1 MGPAALRPGPVRTQ
15 RGADVDREPPA
26 EPGARARGENRAGR
40 ARPIDPRARAR
51 SPPRRPTAQASGAM
65 AADSTFH
72 LREKLLS
79 HAHELPSAYCL

>member
-1 MGPAALRPGPVRTQ
+1 MWGRFRCGWARSALNVARTSIENGRQSHAAS
-15 RGADVDREPPA
+15 
-26 EPGARARGENRAGR
+26 ARGKNALAGRGPIDLR
-40 ARPIDPRARAR
+40 ARPPA
-51 SPPRRPTAQASGAM
+51 RPTAQAPGAM